1 MRIETPL
8 PLDDWRA
15 VAPAAREAEEA
26 GFDGVSSSEIAHDPF
41 APLAFAALAT
51 SRVRLGTAIAVAFPR
66 SPTITAHL
74 AWDLQAHSGGRFA
87 LGLGPQVK
95 AHNERRFGVPWSAP
109 VPRMREYVQAL
120 RALWHCWETGERLR
134 FEGEHYRLTL
144 MTPEFSP
151 RPTGLPPVPVFVSAV
166 GPGMLRFAGQHCDGV
181 LLHGFC
187 TRRYQEEVALPEVLR
202 GLERAGRDRSTF
214 EVWGGGFVATGPD
227 ADEVARQ
234 LEGIRYR
241 IAFYGSTPSY
251 AGVMRLHGWDELAER
266 LHRLSR
272 EGRWDEMA
280 GEVPDDVVHTF
291 AAAAPYSGL
300 ARAVEERFG
309 GLSDTLLL
317 GLPGGTP
324 PGLAR
329 ELIADLRRIPSP
341 CTAGLRSEG

>member
-15 VAPAAREAEEA
+15 VPAAARAAEEA
-26 GFDGVSSSEIAHDPF
+26 GFDGVTTSEIAHDPF

-109 VPRMREYVQAL
+109 VPRMREYVGAL
-120 RALWHCWETGERLR
+120 RALWRCWEKGEPLR
-134 FEGEHYRLTL
+134 HEGEHYRLTL

-151 RPTGLPPVPVFVSAV
+151 RPTGLPPVPILVSAV
-166 GPGMLRFAGQHCDGV
+166 GPGMLRFAGRHCDGV

-187 TRRYQEEVALPEVLR
+187 TRRYQEEVALPEVAR

-227 ADEVARQ
+227 ADAVREQ

-241 IAFYGSTPSY
+241 IAFYGSTPAY
-251 AGVMRLHGWDELAER
+251 AGVMRLHGWEELAER

-272 EGRWDEMA
+272 QGRWEEMA
-280 GEVPDDVVHTF
+280 PEVPDEVVHTF
-291 AAAAPYSGL
+291 AAVAPYPDL
-300 ARAVEERFG
+300 AHAVEERFG
-309 GLSDTLLL
+309 GLSDSLMLD
-317 GLPGGTP
+317 LPAGTR

-329 ELIADLRRIPSP
+329 ELVAELRRIPAP
-341 CTAGLRSEG
+341 CPELRTAW